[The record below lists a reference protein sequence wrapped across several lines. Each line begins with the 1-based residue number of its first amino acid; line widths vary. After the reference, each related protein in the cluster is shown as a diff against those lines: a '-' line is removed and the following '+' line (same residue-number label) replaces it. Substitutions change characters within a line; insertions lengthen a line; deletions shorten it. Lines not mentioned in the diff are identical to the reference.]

1 MQNPSKEILIDW
13 QKNPKNWKLGL
24 FYYNK
29 EDKRLFIDKRNPNL
43 GITMNFAKR
52 ESYLFFLMA
61 TIFFGFIMYMIT
73 SNQ

>member
-52 ESYLFFLMA
+52 ESYLFFLMS